1 MADATTSRTER
12 WRAPGWW
19 FASALAGVF
28 ALAVTVRLTGVL
40 RAAGLYGLG
49 NYDDGVHFA
58 AALGLVNGL
67 LPYRDFLLLHPPGVV
82 LVLAPFAALSWL
94 VGEPDAMA
102 AARVSWMLLG
112 GLNAVL
118 CGLVLKPVSRLAGL
132 VAALFYALSLGAVYG
147 EHTTLLE
154 APATT
159 ALLLALLITRLLGSG
174 EGIRDRSY
182 VLAGLL
188 LGLSPALKI
197 WGVVAVLVVV
207 TAILARRGRRPA
219 LISFGGAVASCTA
232 ACLPFFVAAP
242 REMWRMVVVA
252 QLARRRA
259 TETATTRLDDVLGMR
274 QWTGHGEQWTPGLTI
289 MLVVVVAATLLCL
302 TQARLRVVAALM
314 VSHLVLVMTTP
325 LWFLHYAGLTAAP
338 MALTLGGGLAVVMGC
353 CRSVRWLP
361 AVLTGVAVAGILV
374 LGYPMR
380 DVQLGK
386 RVFPGAELGAASAR
400 WGGCTTTDWPM
411 TLIQMNLLQ
420 TDIDRRCRFVVDLGG
435 YSYYLVDSPDHEESR
450 RRNEDWQA
458 LALDYF
464 RSGDAVIA
472 VRFSTASGFSRATAR
487 TVAGWPVIAQAGGYA
502 IRRPVPSGG

>member
-1 MADATTSRTER
+1 MAAATTAGTEQGGTS
-12 WRAPGWW
+12 GWW
-19 FASALAGVF
+19 FGCALAGIF

-49 NYDDGVHFA
+49 NYDDGVHVA

-82 LVLAPFAALSWL
+82 LCLAPFAALSWL

-102 AARVSWMLLG
+102 VARVSWMLLG
-112 GLNAVL
+112 GLNAIL
-118 CGLVLKPVSRLAGL
+118 CGLVLKPVSRVAAL
-132 VAALFYALSLGAVYG
+132 VAALFYALSLGAVYV

-159 ALLLALLITRLLGSG
+159 ALLLAVTITRLLGSA
-174 EGIRDRSY
+174 EGIRHRNY
-182 VLAGLL
+182 ALAGLL
-188 LGLSPALKI
+188 LGLSPVLKI

-207 TAILARRGRRPA
+207 ATILARRSRRPA
-219 LISFGGAVASCTA
+219 LISLAAAVASCTA
-232 ACLPFFVAAP
+232 LCLPFFVAAP

-259 TETATTRLDDVLGMR
+259 IETTTTRLDDVLGVR
-274 QWTGHGEQWTPGLTI
+274 QWTGHSDQWTPWLTT
-289 MLVVVVAATLLCL
+289 MLLVVLAATLLCL
-302 TQARLRVVAALM
+302 MRSELRLVAALM
-314 VSHLVLVMTTP
+314 VSHGVLVMTTP

-338 MALTLGGGLAVVMGC
+338 MALTLGGGLAVAMGWS
-353 CRSVRWLP
+353 RSVRWLP
-361 AVLTGVAVAGILV
+361 AVLAGVAVAGILV

-386 RVFPGAELGAASAR
+386 RVFPGAELGAASAQ

-411 TLIQMNLLQ
+411 TLIQMDLLQ
-420 TDIDRRCRFVVDLGG
+420 SDIDRGCRFVVDLGG
-435 YSYYLVDSPDHEESR
+435 YSYYLVDSPDHQESR

-458 LALDYF
+458 LALDYY
-464 RSGDAVIA
+464 RSGDAVIS
-472 VRFSTASGFSRATAR
+472 VRFSTRSGFSRATAR
-487 TVAGWPVIAQAGGYA
+487 TVERWPVIVHEGGYA
-502 IRRPVPSGG
+502 IRRPEPNGG

>member
-1 MADATTSRTER
+1 MAAATTAGTEQGGTS
-12 WRAPGWW
+12 GWW
-19 FASALAGVF
+19 FGCALAGIF

-49 NYDDGVHFA
+49 NYDDGVLFA

-82 LVLAPFAALSWL
+82 LCLAPFAALSWL

-102 AARVSWMLLG
+102 VARVSWMLLG
-112 GLNAVL
+112 GLNAIL
-118 CGLVLKPVSRLAGL
+118 CGLVLKPVSRVAAL
-132 VAALFYALSLGAVYG
+132 VAALFYALSLGAVYV

-159 ALLLALLITRLLGSG
+159 ALLLAVTITRLLGSA
-174 EGIRDRSY
+174 EGIRHRNY
-182 VLAGLL
+182 ALAGLL
-188 LGLSPALKI
+188 LGLSPVLKI

-207 TAILARRGRRPA
+207 ATILARRSRRPA
-219 LISFGGAVASCTA
+219 LISLAAAVASCTA
-232 ACLPFFVAAP
+232 LCLPFFVAAP

-259 TETATTRLDDVLGMR
+259 IETTTTRLDDVLGVR
-274 QWTGHGEQWTPGLTI
+274 QWTGHSDQWTPWLTT
-289 MLVVVVAATLLCL
+289 MLLVVLAATLLCL
-302 TQARLRVVAALM
+302 MRSELRLVAALM
-314 VSHLVLVMTTP
+314 VSHGVLVMTTP

-338 MALTLGGGLAVVMGC
+338 MALTLGGGLAVAMGWS
-353 CRSVRWLP
+353 RSVRWLP
-361 AVLTGVAVAGILV
+361 AVLAGVAVAGILV

-386 RVFPGAELGAASAR
+386 RVFPGAELGAASAQ

-411 TLIQMNLLQ
+411 TLIQMDLLQ
-420 TDIDRRCRFVVDLGG
+420 SDIDRGCRFVVDLGG
-435 YSYYLVDSPDHEESR
+435 YSYYLVDSPDHQESR

-458 LALDYF
+458 LALDYY
-464 RSGDAVIA
+464 RSGDAVIS
-472 VRFSTASGFSRATAR
+472 VRFSTRSGFSRATAL
-487 TVAGWPVIAQAGGYA
+487 TVERWPVIVHEGGYA
-502 IRRPVPSGG
+502 IRRPEPNGG